1 MQCIRLRGHH
11 LFCLLGYRGKG
22 YSEGF
27 CTNMTAIYETLRLQP
42 QTIIEI
48 MEGPDVICAAF
59 PADQPNHCHNPSV
72 YRKDQEILGELGL
85 AVGNRL
91 SWEDLCRLAADA
103 IQPSDIHRLC
113 HDCPWEPY
121 GLCQEG
127 VAHIRQAKALR
138 ALP

>member
-1 MQCIRLRGHH
+1 MHAISLRGHH

-27 CTNMTAIYETLRLQP
+27 CTNMTGIYETLREQP

-48 MEGPDVICAAF
+48 MEGPDRICAAF
-59 PADQPNHCHNPSV
+59 PSDQPNHCHNSTV
-72 YRKDQEILGELGL
+72 YRKDQQILGELGL
-85 AVGNRL
+85 TVGDRL
-91 SWEDLCRLAADA
+91 SFEELVGRVAAA
-103 IQPSDIHRLC
+103 ISPDDIHRLC
-113 HDCPWEPY
+113 FDCPWEPY

-127 VAHIRQAKALR
+127 VRHIRQAKALR